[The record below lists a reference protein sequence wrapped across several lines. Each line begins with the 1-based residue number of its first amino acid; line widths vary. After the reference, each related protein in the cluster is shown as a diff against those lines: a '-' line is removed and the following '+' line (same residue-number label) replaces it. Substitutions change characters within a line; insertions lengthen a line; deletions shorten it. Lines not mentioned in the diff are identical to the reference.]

1 MSIDI
6 LYFVPKLE
14 VGFPGIILDWNP
26 EMGHFRR
33 FQPGRSSGNQ
43 LLDPPLNRHFPSRTS
58 SEGLSRE
65 WTPLGPYRVNW
76 CSAMEQRSELDLT
89 RY

>member
-26 EMGHFRR
+26 EMSH
-33 FQPGRSSGNQ
+33 S
-43 LLDPPLNRHFPSRTS
+43 DPNPT
-58 SEGLSRE
+58 
-65 WTPLGPYRVNW
+65 
-76 CSAMEQRSELDLT
+76 
-89 RY
+89 